1 MKQIGTYKDKGVWG
15 CSRAEYEDIYGNLG
29 NEIYYLVN
37 NNQLVY
43 KNNLIGLVDRNWN
56 VIDVKPKTFYEPP
69 AETCCERSEAT
80 NVTDVDAVLKSA
92 FEPLVME
99 PVELG
104 VYSE

>member
-1 MKQIGTYKDKGVWG
+1 MKQIGTYKGRGVWG
-15 CSRAEYEDIYGNLG
+15 CSRAEYEDIYDKLG

-56 VIDVKPKTFYEPP
+56 VTDVKPKVFYEPP
-69 AETCCERSEAT
+69 VETCCVTSFAT
-80 NVTDVDAVLKSA
+80 GVDAVLKSA

-104 VYSE
+104 MYSE